1 MTNVWIVE
9 GAHHIVP
16 GRVVKVCA
24 TKDLA
29 DLEAT
34 ALVNIILKDVRDDNE
49 PLATA
54 ADWEDKLEGAKTT
67 IADLYGC
74 EDDFAEPFVEI
85 SEHEVIQ

>member
-1 MTNVWIVE
+1 MTKVYIVE
-9 GAHHIVP
+9 GAHHYVP

-34 ALVNIILKDVRDDNE
+34 ALVNIILNDVRDDDE
-49 PLATA
+49 PLATT
-54 ADWEDKLEGAKTT
+54 ADWEDKLEGAKAT

-74 EDDFAEPFVEI
+74 QDDFVEPFVEI
-85 SEHEVIQ
+85 SEHQVIE